1 MSGFK
6 PTFFGKYL
14 LLESIAVGGMAQLYR
29 AKMKGAEGFEKLI
42 AIKRILPHLSG
53 EKDLVNAF
61 IDEAKL
67 AALLNH
73 QNIVQ
78 IYDFG
83 LMENS
88 YFIAMEYLIGKDLRH
103 IFSKAKEKNTPLGLE
118 HALYIASRTCA
129 GLDYA
134 HKLTD
139 FQGKPL
145 NLIHRDISPQ
155 NLLITYE
162 GEVKIVDFGIAKA
175 ALKDTVTQNGLIK
188 GKVAYMS
195 PEQAS
200 GAKIDRRSDIF
211 SAGILL
217 YEMVTGKRMFAGETL
232 QVLERVRGGEFE
244 PPETA
249 KSGLPPKIYEI
260 LRKALAKEID
270 RRYQSC
276 GEMLADVEECMFEL
290 SLRHTARGLAEYMKT
305 LFQEEIKAENRK
317 SQELQAMEVSPV
329 KLEEE
334 KGFGEDLQVV
344 KEILEKAKAMTQEE
358 TSRWTKSKGLYGA
371 LGGGV
376 LLAIFLIWTLLF
388 KGTPMNAADKGTAEV
403 SYPGSTVLSAASKE
417 IPSPKAQKA
426 NQGTDH
432 SARVKG
438 LLEKASRSADK
449 NPKEARSLL
458 LKAIE
463 LDPQNAPAQFQ
474 LGLTLMALKDS
485 PKAIEAYRKAVE
497 LDPQH
502 SEAFFN
508 LGFIYA
514 TQRDFSRAEE
524 AYGHVVRLSPP
535 YLDEALFNLALV
547 QEKQGKKKQSKENL
561 ERALKVNPRNEIA
574 RKYLDK
580 LKTES

>member
-6 PTFFGKYL
+6 PTAFGKYL

-29 AKMKGAEGFEKLI
+29 AKITGAEGFEKLI

-53 EKDLVNAF
+53 EKDLVTAF

-88 YFIAMEYLIGKDLRH
+88 YFIAMEHLIGKDLRH
-103 IFSKAKEKNTPLGLE
+103 IFSKSKEKNTPLGLE
-118 HALYIASRTCA
+118 HALYIASQTCA

-155 NLLITYE
+155 NILITYE

-175 ALKDTVTQNGLIK
+175 ALQDTVTQNGLIK

-200 GAKIDRRSDIF
+200 GVKIDHRSDIF
-211 SAGILL
+211 STGILL
-217 YEMVTGKRMFAGETL
+217 YEMVTGKRMFTGDPL
-232 QVLERVRGGEFE
+232 QVLERVRRGEFE
-244 PPETA
+244 PPEKA
-249 KSGLPPKIYEI
+249 VSGLPPKLYGII
-260 LRKALAKEID
+260 HKALSKEID

-290 SLRHTARGLAEYMKT
+290 SLRHAARGLAEYMKN
-305 LFQEEIKAENRK
+305 LFQEEIKAENCK
-317 SQELQAMEVSPV
+317 SHELQTAEASAGE
-329 KLEEE
+329 LQDE
-334 KGFGEDLQVV
+334 KGFSADLQFFE
-344 KEILEKAKAMTQEE
+344 EILQKAKAMTQEE
-358 TSRWTKSKGLYGA
+358 TSRWTKPKVLYGA

-376 LLAIFLIWTLLF
+376 LLAILLIWAFLL
-388 KGTPMNAADKGTAEV
+388 KGTPMNAAEKGTVEV
-403 SYPGSTVLSAASKE
+403 SYPEPAAISPMNK
-417 IPSPKAQKA
+417 PAFSPKTEKA
-426 NQGTDH
+426 DRKTDH

-438 LLEKASRSADK
+438 LVEEASRVADK
-449 NPKEARSLL
+449 NPKEARSIL
-458 LKAIE
+458 LKAVE
-463 LDPQNAPAQFQ
+463 LDPRNASAQFH
-474 LGLTLMALKDS
+474 LGLTLTALKDFS
-485 PKAIEAYRKAVE
+485 KAIEAYRKAVE

-502 SEAFFN
+502 SDAYFN

-524 AYGHVVRLSPP
+524 AYGQVVKLSPP

-561 ERALKVNPRNEIA
+561 ERALKVNPRNEMA

-580 LKTES
+580 LDRES

>member
-1 MSGFK
+1 MSEFK
-6 PTFFGKYL
+6 PISFGKYL

-29 AKMKGAEGFEKLI
+29 AKIKGAEGFEKLI

-53 EKDLVNAF
+53 ENDLVNAF

-83 LMENS
+83 LKENS
-88 YFIAMEYLIGKDLRH
+88 YFIAMEYLIGKDLRY

-118 HALYIASRTCA
+118 HALYITSRTCA

-145 NLIHRDISPQ
+145 NLIHRDISPP
-155 NLLITYE
+155 NILITYE

-200 GAKIDRRSDIF
+200 GAKIDHRSDIF

-217 YEMVTGKRMFAGETL
+217 YEMATGKRMFAGETL

-244 PPETA
+244 PPEAA
-249 KSGLPPKIYEI
+249 KSGLPPKVYEI

-317 SQELQAMEVSPV
+317 SQELKAMEVSAV
-329 KLEEE
+329 EIEQE
-334 KGFGEDLQVV
+334 RGIGEDLQVV
-344 KEILEKAKAMTQEE
+344 KEILQRAKAMSQEE
-358 TSRWTKSKGLYGA
+358 PSRWTKPKFLYGA
-371 LGGGV
+371 LGGGA
-376 LLAIFLIWTLLF
+376 LLTIVLIWMLLF
-388 KGTPMNAADKGTAEV
+388 KGTPMNAADKGTAV
-403 SYPGSTVLSAASKE
+403 SYPELTAPAVASKGP
-417 IPSPKAQKA
+417 PSPKAKKGGP
-426 NQGTDH
+426 GTDH
-432 SARVKG
+432 AARVKG
-438 LLEKASRSADK
+438 LLEKASRLTDK

-463 LDPQNAPAQFQ
+463 LDPQNASAQFQ
-474 LGLTLMALKDS
+474 LGLTFMALKDS

-502 SEAFFN
+502 SEAYFN

-524 AYGHVVRLSPP
+524 AYGQVVRLAPP

-547 QEKQGKKKQSKENL
+547 QEKQGKKKHSKENL
-561 ERALKVNPRNEIA
+561 EWALKVNPRNEIA

-580 LKTES
+580 LNTES

>member
-6 PTFFGKYL
+6 PTAFGKYL

-29 AKMKGAEGFEKLI
+29 AKITGAEGFEKLI

-53 EKDLVNAF
+53 EKDLVTAF

-67 AALLNH
+67 AALLSH

-103 IFSKAKEKNTPLGLE
+103 IFSKSKEKNTALGLE
-118 HALYIASRTCA
+118 HALYIASRICS

-145 NLIHRDISPQ
+145 NLIHRDISSQ
-155 NLLITYE
+155 NILITYE

-175 ALKDTVTQNGLIK
+175 ALQDTVTQNGLIK

-200 GAKIDRRSDIF
+200 GAKIDHRSDIF

-217 YEMVTGKRMFAGETL
+217 YEMVTGKRMFAGEPL
-232 QVLERVRGGEFE
+232 QVLERVRRGELE

-249 KSGLPPKIYEI
+249 MSGLPPKLYEI
-260 LRKALAKEID
+260 LHKALAKEID
-270 RRYQSC
+270 RRHQSC
-276 GEMLADVEECMFEL
+276 GEVLADIEECMFEL
-290 SLRHTARGLAEYMKT
+290 SLRHTARGLAEYMKN
-305 LFQEEIKAENRK
+305 LFQEEIKAENWK
-317 SQELQAMEVSPV
+317 SQEMQTVEVSAGE
-329 KLEEE
+329 LQEE
-334 KGFGEDLQVV
+334 KGFSEDLQFFE
-344 KEILEKAKAMTQEE
+344 EILQKAKAMTQEE
-358 TSRWTKSKGLYGA
+358 TSRWTKPKVLYGA

-376 LLAIFLIWTLLF
+376 FLAIVLIWTLLF
-388 KGTPMNAADKGTAEV
+388 KGTPMNSADKGTVEV
-403 SYPGSTVLSAASKE
+403 SDLEPTALSAASE
-417 IPSPKAQKA
+417 GTPSLKPQK
-426 NQGTDH
+426 TDRRPDH

-438 LLEKASRSADK
+438 LMEKASRLADK

-463 LDPQNAPAQFQ
+463 LDPHNASAQFQ
-474 LGLTLMALKDS
+474 LGLTLTALKDS

-497 LDPQH
+497 LDPQQ
-502 SEAFFN
+502 SDAYFN

-514 TQRDFSRAEE
+514 SHRDFSRAEE
-524 AYGHVVRLSPP
+524 AYGQVVRLSPP

-547 QEKQGKKKQSKENL
+547 QE
-561 ERALKVNPRNEIA
+561 
-574 RKYLDK
+574 
-580 LKTES
+580 

>member
-1 MSGFK
+1 M
-6 PTFFGKYL
+6 
-14 LLESIAVGGMAQLYR
+14 YR
-29 AKMKGAEGFEKLI
+29 AKITGAEGFEKLI

-53 EKDLVNAF
+53 EKDLVTAF

-88 YFIAMEYLIGKDLRH
+88 YFIAMEYLVGKDLRH
-103 IFSKAKEKNTPLGLE
+103 ILSKSKEKNRPLGLE
-118 HALYIASRTCA
+118 LALYIASRVCA

-155 NLLITYE
+155 NILITYE
-162 GEVKIVDFGIAKA
+162 GEVKIVDFGIAQA
-175 ALKDTVTQNGLIK
+175 ALQDTVTQNGLIK

-200 GAKIDRRSDIF
+200 GSKIDHRSDIF

-217 YEMVTGKRMFAGETL
+217 YEMVTEKRMFTGDPL
-232 QVLERVRGGEFE
+232 KVLELVRRGEFE
-244 PPETA
+244 PPEKA
-249 KSGLPPKIYEI
+249 RSGLPPKLYEI
-260 LRKALAKEID
+260 LHKALAKEID

-276 GEMLADVEECMFEL
+276 GEVLADIEECMFEL

-305 LFQEEIKAENRK
+305 LFQEEIKAEKWK
-317 SQELQAMEVSPV
+317 SQGLQAVGVSAGELQ
-329 KLEEE
+329 EE
-334 KGFGEDLQVV
+334 KGFSKDLQFFE
-344 KEILEKAKAMTQEE
+344 EILQKAKAITQEE
-358 TSRWTKSKGLYGA
+358 TSRWTKPKVLYGS
-371 LGGGV
+371 LGGGA
-376 LLAIFLIWTLLF
+376 LLAIVFIWVFLF
-388 KGTPMNAADKGTAEV
+388 KGSPMNAADKGTAEFLD
-403 SYPGSTVLSAASKE
+403 PKSTVLSAAGE
-417 IPSPKAQKA
+417 ITPSPKTPKDYP
-426 NQGTDH
+426 GTDLT
-432 SARVKG
+432 ARAKG
-438 LLEKASRSADK
+438 LVEKASLLTEK
-449 NPKEARSLL
+449 NPVEARALL

-463 LDPQNAPAQFQ
+463 LDPPNASAQFQ
-474 LGLTLMALKDS
+474 LGLTFSALKDS
-485 PKAIEAYRKAVE
+485 PKAIEAYQKAVA
-497 LDPQH
+497 LDPQQ
-502 SEAFFN
+502 SEAYFN

-514 TQRDFSRAEE
+514 SHRDFSRAEE
-524 AYGHVVRLSPP
+524 AYGQVVRLSPP

-561 ERALKVNPRNEIA
+561 ERALKVNPKNEMA

-580 LKTES
+580 IKTES

>member
-1 MSGFK
+1 MSEFK
-6 PTFFGKYL
+6 PISFGKYL

-29 AKMKGAEGFEKLI
+29 AKIKGAEGFEKLI

-53 EKDLVNAF
+53 ENDLVNAF

-83 LMENS
+83 LKENS
-88 YFIAMEYLIGKDLRH
+88 YFIAMEYLIGKDLRY

-118 HALYIASRTCA
+118 HALYITSRTCA

-145 NLIHRDISPQ
+145 NLIHRDISPP
-155 NLLITYE
+155 NILITYE

-200 GAKIDRRSDIF
+200 GAKIDHRSDIF

-217 YEMVTGKRMFAGETL
+217 YEMATGKRMFAGETL

-244 PPETA
+244 PPEAA
-249 KSGLPPKIYEI
+249 KSGLPPKVYEI

-317 SQELQAMEVSPV
+317 SQELKAMEVSAV
-329 KLEEE
+329 EIEQE
-334 KGFGEDLQVV
+334 RGIGEDLQVV
-344 KEILEKAKAMTQEE
+344 KEILQRAKAMSQEE
-358 TSRWTKSKGLYGA
+358 PSRWTKPKFLYGA
-371 LGGGV
+371 LGGGA
-376 LLAIFLIWTLLF
+376 LLTIVLIWMLLF
-388 KGTPMNAADKGTAEV
+388 KGTPMNAADKGTAV
-403 SYPGSTVLSAASKE
+403 SYPELTAPAVASKGP
-417 IPSPKAQKA
+417 PSPKAKKGGP
-426 NQGTDH
+426 GTDH
-432 SARVKG
+432 AARVKG
-438 LLEKASRSADK
+438 LLEKASRLTDK

-463 LDPQNAPAQFQ
+463 LDPQNASAQFQ

-497 LDPQH
+497 LDPQQ
-502 SEAFFN
+502 SDAYFN

-580 LKTES
+580 LRTES